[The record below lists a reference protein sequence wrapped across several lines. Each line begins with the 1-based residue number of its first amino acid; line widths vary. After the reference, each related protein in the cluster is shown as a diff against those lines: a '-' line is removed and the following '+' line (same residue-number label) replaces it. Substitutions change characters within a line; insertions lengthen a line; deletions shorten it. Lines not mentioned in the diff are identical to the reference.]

1 MAGEACDSC
10 SVFDFRNFGYITGVA
25 AEERSRNQAK
35 CCEKQEVRRFMLKKI
50 KLDCPVETD
59 RCSHCAGS
67 GLWFAA
73 PAGCPVYHISRGHF
87 PQIA

>member
-1 MAGEACDSC
+1 
-10 SVFDFRNFGYITGVA
+10 
-25 AEERSRNQAK
+25 
-35 CCEKQEVRRFMLKKI
+35 MLKKI